1 MLVAAV
7 TLGVVA
13 VKGVE
18 DVIISEIALGM
29 DAMIPV
35 KDAGVVPNPLTVIL
49 SPIARLCEPVNVI
62 VTDVPDTD
70 PLEMRG
76 FLLAVEYV

>member
-7 TLGVVA
+7 ILGVVA

-29 DAMIPV
+29 DAIIPV
-35 KDAGVVPNPLTVIL
+35 KDTGVVPNPLTVIL